1 VPLVNTGTVCGVTA
15 LLDDPAQ
22 PVAAETTASARAPRW
37 ARWALAALLAA
48 TAVLYLW
55 NLSAS
60 SYGNTFYAAASQAGS
75 QSWSAWFF
83 GSLDPQ
89 NFITVDKPPASLW
102 VSGLS
107 VRVFGMNSWSVM
119 APQALMGIAAVAV
132 LYCAVR
138 RAFPDPNHGAAAG
151 LLAGAALAATPAA
164 VLMFR
169 FNNPDALLV
178 LLLTVAAYCLMRA
191 TLTASWRWLMLVGV
205 VMGTAFLTKMLQGFL
220 VLPGFGIAYLL
231 VAQTTWG
238 KRVLHLVGAVA
249 ALIAAAGWWVLAV
262 QLTPASARPYIGGS
276 TDNTVLDLALGYNGI
291 NRLLGHRREGKPLG
305 DWGSSSVPMLG
316 GHTGLHRLFTGEM
329 ANEISWLIAVALFV
343 VVFGL
348 YLAARRA
355 LSRGELCALLMWG
368 AWLLVTGVVF
378 SFMGGI
384 VHPYYTVALAPAIA
398 ALVGIGAVWA
408 WRRRSSWDGRFA
420 LGVMIVLAVASS
432 AVLLHRNAFG
442 PTWLPWLIGAVAVVS
457 AVGVQWPRPS
467 AVALV
472 AGCMAGLAGTVA
484 FSVATAATPHHGTM
498 PTAARTSQVS
508 GAWINDEATNPQLAG
523 MLAATNTQWSA
534 ATNGSQSAAALE
546 IASGTSVMAVGGW
559 SGDPV
564 PTLQQFVDD
573 VHAGKISYYV
583 EAGRG
588 PNSPGVHGE
597 VIHSTLHTA
606 SHTREI
612 SDWVATHYPGTFI
625 GGSTVYKL
633 F

>member
-1 VPLVNTGTVCGVTA
+1 VTA
-15 LLDDPAQ
+15 LLDEPAQ
-22 PVAAETTASARAPRW
+22 PVVAETTASARTPRW
-37 ARWALAALLAA
+37 SRLALGALLAA

-60 SYGNTFYAAASQAGS
+60 GYGNTFYAAASQAGS
-75 QSWSAWFF
+75 RSWSAWFF

-102 VSGLS
+102 GSGLS
-107 VRVFGMNSWSVM
+107 VRLFGMNSWSVM
-119 APQALMGIAAVAV
+119 APQALMGVAAVAV

-151 LLAGAALAATPAA
+151 LLSGATLAATPAA
-164 VLMFR
+164 ALMFR
-169 FNNPDALLV
+169 FNDPDALLV

-191 TLTASWRWLMLVGV
+191 TLTASWRWLTLVGA

-220 VLPGFGIAYLL
+220 VLPGFSIAYLL
-231 VAQTTWG
+231 VAPTTWG
-238 KRVLHLVGAVA
+238 KRVLHLLAAAA

-305 DWGSSSVPMLG
+305 DWGRSSVPMLG

-329 ANEISWLIAVALFV
+329 ANEISWLIAAALFV

-348 YLAARRA
+348 YLAVRRA

-398 ALVGIGAVWA
+398 ALIGVGAVWA
-408 WRRRSSWDGRFA
+408 WRRRSSWDGRCA
-420 LGVMIVLAVASS
+420 LAAMILLAAVRS
-432 AVLLHRNAFG
+432 AVLLHRNDFG
-442 PTWLPWLIGAVAVVS
+442 PGWLSWLIPAVAVVS
-457 AVGVQWPRPS
+457 AAGMLWPGPPV
-467 AVALV
+467 VALV
-472 AGCMAGLAGTVA
+472 VGCMVGLVGTAA
-484 FSVATAATPHHGTM
+484 FSVTTAATPHHGTM
-498 PTAARTSQVS
+498 PTAVRTSQVS
-508 GAWINDEATNPQLAG
+508 GAWINDAATNPQLAG
-523 MLAATNTQWSA
+523 LLAATHTPWSA

-546 IASGTSVMAVGGW
+546 IASGTAVMAVGGW

-564 PTLQQFVDD
+564 PTLPQFIDY

-597 VIHSTLHTA
+597 VIHSTLHTV

-612 SDWVATHYPGTFI
+612 SDWVAAHYPGTFI
-625 GGSTVYKL
+625 GGSTVYRL
-633 F
+633 N